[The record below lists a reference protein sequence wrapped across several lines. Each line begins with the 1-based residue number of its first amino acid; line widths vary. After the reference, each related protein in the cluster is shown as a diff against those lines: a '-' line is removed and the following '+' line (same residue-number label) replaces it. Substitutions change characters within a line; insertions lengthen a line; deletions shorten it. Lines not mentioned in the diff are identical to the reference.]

1 MGPRSIL
8 IIGNYGAGNLGDDAI
23 LSGILTDLKAIGY
36 RGKIAVTHGG
46 DESSHDLYKGL
57 QKVTFVPA
65 GIRSR
70 FSLRRKEAF
79 EAIRHA
85 DLVILGGGGLFVDTE
100 SKKAPWIW
108 AAQAHACR
116 HLRTR
121 YICYGQS
128 VGPLKTWAGRFL
140 AKWTFRHAKAIHVRD
155 ESSQKLLKSWG
166 IESTCGSDAAL
177 SWLQQERKKVEKQ
190 PVILVALRFWP
201 GIDTATWNQLLK
213 PIQEFAKKKKWK
225 PILIS
230 MDARNEEERCAL
242 RGTGLEVFEPTS
254 ATMAFEAFQKS
265 QLAITMRLHAGLFAL
280 AAGLPIL
287 ALSYSTKVAAL
298 FESLHANG
306 SVEVLEPTKWTPKTL
321 QKHLE
326 KLKTP
331 SRFDAETPVM
341 RNQAFLAHE
350 LDLH

>member
-1 MGPRSIL
+1 MDTKRIL

-23 LSGILTDLKAIGY
+23 LAGILTDLKAIGY
-36 RGKIAVTHGG
+36 QGRLAVTHGG
-46 DESSHDLYKGL
+46 DSSSHELYKGL
-57 QKVTFVPA
+57 QKVPFVPA

-70 FSLRRKEAF
+70 FSPRRKQATQ
-79 EAIRHA
+79 AIRAA

-100 SKKAPWIW
+100 SRKAPWIW
-108 AAQAHACR
+108 AAQARACR
-116 HLRTR
+116 RLRTP
-121 YICYGQS
+121 YISYGQS

-166 IESTCGSDAAL
+166 IDSTCGSDAAL
-177 SWLQQERKKVEKQ
+177 SWLQQERKKIEKQ
-190 PVILVALRFWP
+190 PVLLVALRTWP
-201 GIDTATWNQLLK
+201 GIDTVTWNQLLK

-230 MDARNEEERCAL
+230 MDARNEEERSAL

-254 ATMAFEAFQKS
+254 AQQAFEAFQKS
-265 QLAITMRLHAGLFAL
+265 QLAVTMRLHAGLFAL
-280 AAGLPIL
+280 VAGLPIL
-287 ALSYSTKVAAL
+287 ALSYSAKVSAL
-298 FESLHANG
+298 FESLHVSG
-306 SVEVLEPTKWTPKTL
+306 SVTVLEQKKWSDKNL
-321 QKHLE
+321 KKELE

-341 RNQAFLAHE
+341 QNRAFLAHA